1 MKIKNLLLVVT
12 LFISASFF
20 AQRKDGDKRSQIK
33 ALKVAYITTEL
44 SLTTDEASKFWP
56 IFNTFEDK
64 QRAIRKENMLL
75 FKNKSQAEN
84 LSEREASNLITEMES
99 LETELYE
106 LKKKFI
112 SNLKDILPAV
122 KIIKLKQ
129 AEDDFSRKLLQQ
141 YRSRK

>member
-1 MKIKNLLLVVT
+1 MKIKNLLIVFT
-12 LFISASFF
+12 LLISVSFF

-33 ALKVAYITTEL
+33 SLKVAYITTEL
-44 SLTTDEASKFWP
+44 NLTTDESSKFWP
-56 IFNTFEDK
+56 IFNAYENK
-64 QRAIRKENMLL
+64 QRTLRKENMLL
-75 FKNKSQAEN
+75 YKSKSQAEEI
-84 LSEREASNLITEMES
+84 SEKEASNLITQMES
-99 LETELYE
+99 LDAELYE

-129 AEDDFSRKLLQQ
+129 VEDEFTRKLLQQ

>member
-12 LFISASFF
+12 FFISASFF
-20 AQRKDGDKRSQIK
+20 AQRKEGDKRSQIK

-44 SLTTDEASKFWP
+44 NLTSDEASKFWP

>member
-20 AQRKDGDKRSQIK
+20 AQRKEGDKRSQIK
-33 ALKVAYITTEL
+33 TLKIAYITTEL
-44 SLTTDEASKFWP
+44 NLTSDEASKFWP

>member
-33 ALKVAYITTEL
+33 ALKVAYVTTEL
-44 SLTTDEASKFWP
+44 NLTADEASKFWP

>member
-20 AQRKDGDKRSQIK
+20 AQRKEGDKRSQIK
-33 ALKVAYITTEL
+33 ALKIAYITTEL
-44 SLTTDEASKFWP
+44 NLTSDEASKFWP

-84 LSEREASNLITEMES
+84 LSERDASNLITEMES

>member
-1 MKIKNLLLVVT
+1 MKIKSLFLVFF

-44 SLTTDEASKFWP
+44 NLTSDESSKFWP
-56 IFNTFEDK
+56 IFNAFEDK
-64 QRAIRKENMLL
+64 QIAIRKENMLL
-75 FKNKSQAEN
+75 FKNKSQTEE
-84 LSEREASNLITEMES
+84 LSDREASNLIAQMEN
-99 LETELYE
+99 LETELHE

-129 AEDDFSRKLLQQ
+129 AEDEFSRKLLQQ

>member
-20 AQRKDGDKRSQIK
+20 AQRKEGDKRSQIK

-44 SLTTDEASKFWP
+44 NLTSDEASKFWP

-84 LSEREASNLITEMES
+84 LSERDASNLITEMES